1 LFFNQ
6 SELDTCAWSQYLRWW
21 HNMRIEADQGPN
33 NLKREVAQLKPKP
46 DKKRILV
53 DQHLNLITKQA

>member
-1 LFFNQ
+1 
-6 SELDTCAWSQYLRWW
+6 
-21 HNMRIEADQGPN
+21 MRIEADQRPD

-46 DKKRILV
+46 DKKRIFV

>member
-1 LFFNQ
+1 
-6 SELDTCAWSQYLRWW
+6 
-21 HNMRIEADQGPN
+21 MRIEADQRPD